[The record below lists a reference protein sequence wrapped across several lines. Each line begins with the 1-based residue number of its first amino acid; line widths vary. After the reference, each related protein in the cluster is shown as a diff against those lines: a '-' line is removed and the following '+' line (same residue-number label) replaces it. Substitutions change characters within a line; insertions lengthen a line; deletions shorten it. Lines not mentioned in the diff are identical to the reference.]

1 MREHD
6 GLRLFLRLVVAVGLA
21 IDAYVHFDLAAQYD
35 SHVRISQA
43 TLFRIEAVA
52 AVVAAILVLAFRR
65 WITDLIAFIVALGGF
80 VAVVLYRYVDVGAFG
95 PFANM
100 YEPIWYGKK
109 TLSAIAEL
117 VAALAALPLVLLP
130 QRRAQPSME

>member
-1 MREHD
+1 
-6 GLRLFLRLVVAVGLA
+6 
-21 IDAYVHFDLAAQYD
+21 
-35 SHVRISQA
+35 
-43 TLFRIEAVA
+43 
-52 AVVAAILVLAFRR
+52 
-65 WITDLIAFIVALGGF
+65 
-80 VAVVLYRYVDVGAFG
+80 
-95 PFANM
+95 M